1 MVTELICRCRTHKRL
16 GFDPGVRKIS
26 WRRAWQ
32 QATVRGVAESD
43 TTEASQPPRFT
54 TVVLKAGEGG
64 SPGGECRWRRDM
76 KVGCC
81 LHSYVEL
88 AGQGDEDAVKET
100 QKRCGQQSR
109 RKTAVRWKQMRNISG
124 RRERLCCV
132 PLGRPRI
139 DL

>member
-26 WRRAWQ
+26 RRRAWQ
-32 QATVRGVAESD
+32 PATARGVAESD
-43 TTEASQPPRFT
+43 TTEASQPPRYT

-64 SPGGECRWRRDM
+64 SPGGEWRWRRDM
-76 KVGCC
+76 EVGCC
-81 LHSYVEL
+81 VHSYVEL
-88 AGQGDEDAVKET
+88 AGRGMKMLW
-100 QKRCGQQSR
+100 R
-109 RKTAVRWKQMRNISG
+109 RPRSG
-124 RRERLCCV
+124 VGSKAGERRRRAAAGEEHFREEGRLCCV